1 MLQFFKEITDS
12 TNDMESTEEE
22 KVKKNIMQCFEK
34 LKKLERKKKKLI
46 LAVTGVVVLC
56 LAAGCFMLYNGK
68 AEVNSEYVNALLEKA
83 SELTSAKLNYT
94 GMTEYKDTGIPIIN
108 KSDFIMVYEATARA
122 GIDMKDV
129 KVEVDDKKKIVRLS
143 IPKAE
148 VLDVKVKA
156 SSIKY
161 FDEKFALLNVNE
173 KEDSNR
179 AIDLAEKAA
188 EKEVRDMGVLEMAD
202 EQAEALIKGLLRDAV
217 PDDYKFDIKR
227 E

>member
-12 TNDMESTEEE
+12 TNDMDSTEEE

-46 LAVTGVVVLC
+46 LAVTGAVVLC

>member
-1 MLQFFKEITDS
+1 
-12 TNDMESTEEE
+12 MESTEEE

>member
-1 MLQFFKEITDS
+1 M
-12 TNDMESTEEE
+12 
-22 KVKKNIMQCFEK
+22 KKNIMQCFEK
-34 LKKLERKKKKLI
+34 IKKLERGKKKLI
-46 LAVTGVVVLC
+46 LAAVGAVVLC
-56 LAAGCFMLYNGK
+56 LIAGCFMLYNGK
-68 AEVNSEYVNALLEKA
+68 AEVNSEYVNVLLEKA

-108 KSDFIMVYEATARA
+108 KSDFIMVYKATARA
-122 GIDMKDV
+122 GINMTDV
-129 KVEVDDKKKIVRLS
+129 KAKVDDKKKIVRLS

-161 FDEKFALLNVNE
+161 FDEKFSLLNVNE
-173 KEDSNR
+173 KEDSNK
-179 AIDLAEKAA
+179 AIELAEKAA
-188 EKEVRDMGVLEMAD
+188 EKELKNMGVLEMAD

-227 E
+227 V

>member
-1 MLQFFKEITDS
+1 
-12 TNDMESTEEE
+12 
-22 KVKKNIMQCFEK
+22 
-34 LKKLERKKKKLI
+34 
-46 LAVTGVVVLC
+46 
-56 LAAGCFMLYNGK
+56 MLYNGK
-68 AEVNSEYVNALLEKA
+68 AEVDSEYVNVLLEKA

-108 KSDFIMVYEATARA
+108 KSDFIMVYKATARA
-122 GIDMKDV
+122 GINMKDV
-129 KVEVDDKKKIVRLS
+129 KAEVDDKKKIVRLS

-161 FDEKFALLNVNE
+161 FDEKFSFLNVNE
-173 KEDSNR
+173 KEDSNK
-179 AIDLAEKAA
+179 AIELAEKAA
-188 EKEVRDMGVLEMAD
+188 EKELKNMGVLEMAD

-227 E
+227 V

>member
-12 TNDMESTEEE
+12 TNDMENTEEE

-46 LAVTGVVVLC
+46 LAVTGAVVLC
-56 LAAGCFMLYNGK
+56 LAAGCFMLYNEK

-188 EKEVRDMGVLEMAD
+188 EEEVRDMGVLEMAD
-202 EQAEALIKGLLRDAV
+202 GQAEALIKGLLRDAV
-217 PDDYKFDIKR
+217 PADYKFDIKR